1 VRARGAA
8 FALLSAVV
16 LVATSACTY
25 MTPQGTVEISNV
37 SDGINASVGAI
48 DVRNAVLL
56 TEDGTSASLLVNLV
70 NTSDNGIS
78 VRVQYEDASDTKVN
92 KDVFVNP
99 GAVTSLGGPDSEKFV
114 LENIDTQAGALFPV
128 FIQYDDVTGSQLRVP
143 VLDESVE
150 FYSGLMPTP
159 SPSPSN

>member
-1 VRARGAA
+1 
-8 FALLSAVV
+8 
-16 LVATSACTY
+16 
-25 MTPQGTVEISNV
+25 
-37 SDGINASVGAI
+37 
-48 DVRNAVLL
+48 
-56 TEDGTSASLLVNLV
+56 
-70 NTSDNGIS
+70 
-78 VRVQYEDASDTKVN
+78 VQYEDASDTKVN